1 MDTVNMQVGGDHY
14 KKRAIQPIDYI
25 LDNDLSFCEGCVIK
39 YITRWRDKGGV
50 EDLEKAKHYLEFLI
64 EKHGRDAL
72 SQALDTH
79 DESNALPMDDA
90 LKAQTARTD
99 AHFATDDALKALT
112 ALTAHKAHTDAHFAN
127 IGKSHSEHQRKLDEW
142 AEHQGKMDEWAEP
155 GEDFTLAEKIYT
167 AISNPY
173 PGGYDD

>member
-64 EKHGRDAL
+64 EKHSRDAL

-99 AHFATDDALKALT
+99 AHFST
-112 ALTAHKAHTDAHFAN
+112 
-127 IGKSHSEHQRKLDEW
+127 IGNSHSEHQR
-142 AEHQGKMDEWAEP
+142 KMDEWAEP

>member
-99 AHFATDDALKALT
+99 AHFST
-112 ALTAHKAHTDAHFAN
+112 

-142 AEHQGKMDEWAEP
+142 AEP
-155 GEDFTLAEKIYT
+155 CEDFTLAEKIYT